1 MNPDREPGP
10 VAAANESDERFKH
23 EIAADV
29 AISGRI
35 SFPGNARIDGRLTG
49 EVRADALLVIGPT
62 AFLRADVRAHNL
74 ILFGTIEGQVC
85 QSDSVELKPG
95 SRLIGRLEAT
105 RVIMHAGALFE
116 GNCSIGKRP
125 SYVAPS
131 SSSADAGLA
140 EEISPRARLRLGKKT

>member
-1 MNPDREPGP
+1 MNLERGSGP
-10 VAAANESDERFKH
+10 VADGSDAGERFKH

-62 AFLRADVRAHNL
+62 AHLRADVRAHSL
-74 ILFGTIEGQVC
+74 VLFGTIEGSVC

-95 SRLIGRLEAT
+95 SRLIGGLESE
-105 RVIMHAGALFE
+105 RVVVHAGAVFE
-116 GNCSIGKRP
+116 GRCSIGRRV
-125 SYVAPS
+125 SNGGAP
-131 SSSADAGLA
+131 
-140 EEISPRARLRLGKKT
+140 PRARR